1 MKVYLYGRNFGNIE
15 RLLRER
21 GVELLPSPD
30 GADLILSHGGD
41 GSMLGAEYRFPGRL
55 KFPVRDA
62 ETAPLC
68 PEHRIEKQLDL
79 LLADQLKKTFLP
91 KLEGRACGKSLRAV
105 NDIFI
110 HNRSN
115 VCALRYKVWIDGEL
129 YGRETVG
136 DGVGVATVHGST
148 AYYRSITHSIFRTGI
163 GLAFNNS
170 TELVNHLVLP
180 EKSLITVEILRGP
193 GELVADNIPESIPLN
208 EGDSASIFLSA
219 ETTPVLG
226 LDCFMCPECR
236 FIRHRLRNSS
246 RNGQRV

>member
-1 MKVYLYGRNFGNIE
+1 M
-15 RLLRER
+15 
-21 GVELLPSPD
+21 
-30 GADLILSHGGD
+30 
-41 GSMLGAEYRFPGRL
+41 
-55 KFPVRDA
+55 
-62 ETAPLC
+62 
-68 PEHRIEKQLDL
+68 
-79 LLADQLKKTFLP
+79 
-91 KLEGRACGKSLRAV
+91 
-105 NDIFI
+105 
-110 HNRSN
+110 
-115 VCALRYKVWIDGEL
+115 
-129 YGRETVG
+129 
-136 DGVGVATVHGST
+136 HGST